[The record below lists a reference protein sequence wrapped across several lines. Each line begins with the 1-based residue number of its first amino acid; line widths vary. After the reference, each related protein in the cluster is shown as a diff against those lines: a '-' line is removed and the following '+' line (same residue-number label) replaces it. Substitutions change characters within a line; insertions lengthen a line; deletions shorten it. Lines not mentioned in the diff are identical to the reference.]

1 MLRLA
6 LIALFS
12 ATPVFADKAYF
23 AGGCFWCVEA
33 DFERVPGVREVIS
46 GYTGGS
52 TSAPNYADP
61 GGHFEAVE
69 IDYDPAVIGYS
80 ELLYLFF
87 RSINPT
93 DPGGQFCDRGDS
105 YRTAVFVTNTAERT
119 AAEAAKTAAAKVL
132 NRRIVTFVLDAG
144 PFWRAGSE
152 HQDYAKGK
160 RIVITRAGPK
170 SQSEAYK
177 FYRRECGRD
186 ARLRDLWGDQAIFSR

>member
-1 MLRLA
+1 
-6 LIALFS
+6 
-12 ATPVFADKAYF
+12 
-23 AGGCFWCVEA
+23 
-33 DFERVPGVREVIS
+33 VPGVREVIS